1 MNNFDLLQKVIIS
14 NSLDIEIN
22 KFTHPLYQRFIK
34 SYKIKFIDKSLLDV
48 AVLLRQILL
57 YQTSK
62 RKSKEFASLE
72 VPNNELW
79 PTENEWRK
87 VGIDQSSDYSSVS
100 EFDIRNEL
108 HFKTDETDIF
118 LKILNQENIINYKSN
133 DQKRAV
139 RSALSLDNGETLA
152 ISLPTGE
159 GKSLIIQLIDLIGF
173 HEINSNGLTLVVVP
187 TVTLALDQEKSIQ
200 NLKNDKNPYAFV
212 SKRNFDNNV

>member
-87 VGIDQSSDYSSVS
+87 VGIEYTKKNNNFNIYANWFKPEWMDQCIDQSIDYSSVS

-133 DQKRAV
+133 DQKRDCTKCTFF
-139 RSALSLDNGETLA
+139 R
-152 ISLPTGE
+152 
-159 GKSLIIQLIDLIGF
+159 
-173 HEINSNGLTLVVVP
+173 
-187 TVTLALDQEKSIQ
+187 
-200 NLKNDKNPYAFV
+200 
-212 SKRNFDNNV
+212 